1 MKKILSLALCIIV
14 LFSFIGCNNNKD
26 TIRKCTNCGEL
37 LGEDAKF
44 CSGCGSEIITN
55 NSDDKNFECPY
66 CSEMISSDSKF
77 CSECGSTLDSSDNS
91 NDSNK
96 DNNSETETIN
106 YELLR
111 EQMSNFCNDGR
122 YIIHDGWIYSL
133 NFPENGGAGLFSK
146 MRTDRT
152 DYSVISTGTPN
163 YISIDGEYIYF
174 IMRNDSNR
182 QLYRCRLGGN
192 ELTRL
197 VDSNVWYLQ
206 VTEDCLYYNKYDIS
220 SGKTLGF
227 YKSNKD
233 GTKEELI
240 LNKEIYYSFVVG
252 DNLYYQDD
260 SDGEKIHKYSLTKK
274 MDEAITSGISYS
286 FVIDGNYAYYVK
298 NDNSTGSGDFSGSL
312 VKIDLNTKTE
322 TILYNGVSTS
332 GIIVSDSLI
341 YFTNT
346 NDNDRIYSIEKDGN
360 NIKLISQDT
369 NCAYLSIFDDKIMY
383 LDYDENKEFIDAIYL
398 CNSDGSHKIKI
409 SKN

>member
-1 MKKILSLALCIIV
+1 MKRSLLLVLCVIL
-14 LFSFIGCNNNKD
+14 LFSFIGCNDNND
-26 TIRKCTNCGEL
+26 TIFKCTNCGESIDE
-37 LGEDAKF
+37 GAKF
-44 CSGCGSEIITN
+44 CSGCGSEVVTN
-55 NSDDKNFECPY
+55 NGDDKNFECPR
-66 CSEMISSDSKF
+66 CNEMISSNSKF
-77 CSECGSTLDSSDNS
+77 CSECGATLDDSDNS
-91 NDSNK
+91 DENSNSK
-96 DNNSETETIN
+96 PETTD
-106 YELLR
+106 YDLLR
-111 EQMSNFCNDGR
+111 EQMSNFCNGGR

-133 NFPENGGAGLFSK
+133 NFPESGGTGLFSK

-163 YISIDGEYIYF
+163 YISVDGEYIYF
-174 IMRNDSNR
+174 IMQNDSNH

-206 VTEDCLYYNKYDIS
+206 VTDDCLYYNKYDVS

-233 GTKEELI
+233 GTREELI
-240 LNKEIYYSFVVG
+240 LNKEIYYIFVVG

-260 SDGEKIHKYSLTKK
+260 LDNEKIHKYSLSKK
-274 MDEAITSGISYS
+274 IDEAVTSGISYS
-286 FVIDGNYAYYVK
+286 FVIDGNYAYYIK
-298 NDNSTGSGDFSGSL
+298 NDNSTGVGDFSGSL

-322 TILYNGVSTS
+322 TVLYNGVSTS
-332 GIIVSDSLI
+332 GIIVSDLSI

-346 NDNDRIYSIEKDGN
+346 NDNDRIYSIGKDGN

-369 NCAYLSIFDDKIMY
+369 NCAYLSIFDNKIMY
-383 LDYDENKEFIDAIYL
+383 LDYDENKEFIDAIYI
-398 CNSDGSHKIKI
+398 CNSDGSNKIKI

>member
-146 MRTDRT
+146 MKTDRT

-260 SDGEKIHKYSLTKK
+260 SDSEKIHKYSLTKK